1 MNSEV
6 LGLPLSASWPWFL
19 LLQTGQDHVRFHP
32 ENSSAHVMES
42 WSFTG
47 KFYSQVKSMGGQNI
61 KLSNFEQFSILSII
75 IFEGK

>member
-1 MNSEV
+1 M
-6 LGLPLSASWPWFL
+6 
-19 LLQTGQDHVRFHP
+19 RFHP